1 MYTLNGKLGIVVP
14 CTDPIFTASTCYA
27 IRILKRMGG
36 NAARTLMQNVC
47 ETIDPMSFQVCTV
60 SALYQL
66 VEVTNQNRQT
76 STITNHQPS
85 TINPKTPIHTQN
97 ETSYILQLRLKFHCA
112 FLRSFRSLNF
122 TPSCPR
128 TSLHATFEKGLDF

>member
-36 NAARTLMQNVC
+36 NAAGTLMQNVC

-97 ETSYILQLRLKFHCA
+97 ETSYNITTTAEISLCFPTFLPFIEFHSKLSKDFVTC
-112 FLRSFRSLNF
+112 NF
-122 TPSCPR
+122 
-128 TSLHATFEKGLDF
+128 